1 MTSRTKSIGAGAA
14 LVLMALGTWIFSGCI
29 GAGPTSDV
37 VSRGKMQF
45 PALKGTN
52 LQGLEIDLPAGLQ
65 GKQRLVAVAFLREQ
79 QEDVDTWVAH
89 LDELRKLHPEM
100 TFYEVPM
107 VYKGSVFF
115 RFWLNNGMRAGIPDE
130 QKRRSTITVYTD
142 VVSFL
147 KDVGAQSN
155 REIQVFLLDEAGAI
169 VGRTTGVYTQE
180 KATALFAA
188 AK

>member
-1 MTSRTKSIGAGAA
+1 MTRRTKSIGAGAA
-14 LVLMALGTWIFSGCI
+14 LVLMGLGAWIFSGCI

-37 VSRGKMQF
+37 VSRGKKQF

-52 LQGLEIDLPAGLQ
+52 LQGIEFDVPTGLP

-89 LDELRKLHPEM
+89 FDELRRTHPDL
-100 TFYEVPM
+100 TFYEIPM

-142 VVSFL
+142 VEAFL
-147 KDVGAQSN
+147 KEVGAQSN
-155 REIQVFLLDEAGAI
+155 RQIQVFLLDQEGLI
-169 VGRTTGVYTQE
+169 VGRAAGAYTEE
-180 KATALFAA
+180 KAKELFAPV
-188 AK
+188 K